1 MMTRILDF
9 TAKNFSSVFLSAIFL
24 LALFN
29 PVFKKYDYGAEY
41 PMLLAFALVLF
52 FVAIYEFRQK
62 KERSLPDVLF
72 VWLFLMFFYHS
83 FTLSQAKNVGY
94 SEVLAFEMAFAL
106 YLLFAHRKGETLK
119 KLMHIVAFG
128 TVVAVFWGYL
138 QYLLMP
144 ETRMFGPFMNLFYYA
159 NEWPNAFAL
168 FLIMAWPVFVLL
180 YGRKWSYKESFLL
193 GFVLS
198 GVLLTFSRGALIV
211 LLGQFLLFGIYFV
224 RRVNLKKLGAALL
237 TLLVAVGM
245 FFGVNNIKSQ
255 RQEVLDVGEKLQFA
269 NEESLTSKQERLDF
283 WMGAVELIKEKP
295 LFGWGPFSFRQA
307 YNPIQKTLL
316 GSSDHPH
323 NIFLKIGAENG
334 LFALVT
340 FLGFLIS
347 IFVIILRRFK
357 GLSQIK
363 KNEVFIL
370 SVAISGAFA
379 HNLIDYNFNF
389 WVNLML
395 LFVLLATLRSTVV
408 TKVYKVKKDF
418 SSMLLFVLI
427 AIFAA
432 YESGVLILSEGVN
445 KDFAAYSF
453 YPRNYY
459 LEEAQNSLTVSRA
472 LEFADKHIKKAPIDS
487 AGYFLKGKLA
497 CKAGDETV
505 CEENLRKAAELNPKN
520 DLAYYLEYYRHF
532 DSKDI
537 LQILPLIEEY
547 MRFAEKNVHFT
558 AYTKNVEAAADIAD
572 LMLKY
577 LPSAQ
582 RFELEEKKEKMLNEV
597 ARIRAE
603 KSF

>member
-9 TAKNFSSVFLSAIFL
+9 TAKNFSAVFLSAIFL

-41 PMLLAFALVLF
+41 PMLLAFALMVF

-62 KERSLPDVLF
+62 KERSLWEILF
-72 VWLFLMFFYHS
+72 VLIFLGSVGTS
-83 FTLSQAKNVGY
+83 FVFSQMQNTGF
-94 SEVLAFEMAFAL
+94 SEVLAFFMAFSF

-119 KLMHIVAFG
+119 QLLHIVCFG

-144 ETRMFGPFMNLFYYA
+144 ETRMFGPFMNLFYHA

-198 GVLLTFSRGALIV
+198 GILLTFSRGALIV

-245 FFGVNNIKSQ
+245 FFGANNIKSQ

-283 WMGAVELIKEKP
+283 WLGALELIKEKP
-295 LFGWGPFSFRQA
+295 MTGWGPFSFRQA

-334 LFALVT
+334 LIALIA
-340 FLGFLIS
+340 FLAFLIS
-347 IFVIILRRFK
+347 IFVVVTRRFRS
-357 GLSQIK
+357 LSQTK
-363 KNEVFIL
+363 KDQVFIL
-370 SVAISGAFA
+370 SVAILGAFA
-379 HNLIDYNFNF
+379 HNIIDYNFNF

-395 LFVLLATLRSTVV
+395 LFVLLAMLRSTVV
-408 TKVYKVKKDF
+408 ERVNKVRKPLF
-418 SSMLLFVLI
+418 AMLLFVFI
-427 AIFAA
+427 GIFSI
-432 YESGVLILSEGVN
+432 YEGVGLLLSEGIN

-459 LEEAQNSLTVSRA
+459 LEAKQFDV
-472 LEFADKHIKKAPIDS
+472 HIKKAPIDS
-487 AGYFLKGKLA
+487 TGYFLRGKLA
-497 CKAGDETV
+497 CKAKNEEV
-505 CEENLRKAAELNPKN
+505 CEENLRKAIELNPKN
-520 DLAYYLEYYRHF
+520 DLAYYLEYYRRF
-532 DSKDI
+532 DSREI

-547 MRFAEKNVHFT
+547 MRFAGKNLHFT
-558 AYTKNVEAAADIAD
+558 AYTKNVEAAAEIVD

-577 LPSAQ
+577 LPSSQ
-582 RFELEEKKEKMLNEV
+582 RFELEEKKKRMLNEV

>member
-1 MMTRILDF
+1 MQKILDF
-9 TAKNFSSVFLSAIFL
+9 TSKHFSTFFLSAIFL

-52 FVAIYEFRQK
+52 CVAIYEFRQK
-62 KERSLPDVLF
+62 KERGLWETFFVLIFLGAIALSF
-72 VWLFLMFFYHS
+72 VF
-83 FTLSQAKNVGY
+83 SQTQNTGF
-94 SEVLAFEMAFAL
+94 SEVFAIFMASSL
-106 YLLFAHRKGETLK
+106 YLLFAYNKSETLK
-119 KLMHIVAFG
+119 QLMHIVCFG
-128 TVVAVFWGYL
+128 AVLAVFWGYL

-144 ETRMFGPFMNLFYYA
+144 ETRMFGPFMNLFYHA

-168 FLIMAWPVFVLL
+168 FLIMAWPVFILL
-180 YGRKWSYKESFLL
+180 FGRKWNYKESLLL

-211 LLGQFLLFGIYFV
+211 LLGQFLLFAIYFV
-224 RRVNLKKLGAALL
+224 RGVTLKKLGAALL

-245 FFGVNNIKSQ
+245 FFGTNNIKSQ
-255 RQEVLDVGEKLQFA
+255 RQEVLDVGQKLQFA
-269 NEESLTSKQERLDF
+269 NEESLTSKQERMDF
-283 WMGAVELIKEKP
+283 WLGAVELIKEKP

-323 NIFLKIGAENG
+323 NIFLKIGAESG
-334 LFALVT
+334 LFALGA
-340 FLGFLIS
+340 FLAFLIS
-347 IFVIILRRFK
+347 IFVIVLRRFK
-357 GLSQIK
+357 GLSQVK

-370 SVAISGAFA
+370 GVAILGAFA

-395 LFVLLATLRSTVV
+395 LFVLLAMLRSTVIER
-408 TKVYKVKKDF
+408 VYKVRKTLF
-418 SSMLLFVLI
+418 AMLLFVLI
-427 AIFAA
+427 GVFAI
-432 YESGVLILSEGVN
+432 YEGGVLLLSEGVN

-459 LEEAQNSLTVSRA
+459 LESKQ
-472 LEFADKHIKKAPIDS
+472 FDKHIQKAPIDS
-487 AGYFLKGKLA
+487 EGYFLKGKLA
-497 CKAGDETV
+497 CKVKDETV
-505 CEENLRKAAELNPKN
+505 CEENLKKAAELNPKN
-520 DLAYYLEYYRHF
+520 DLAYYLEYYSHF
-532 DSKDI
+532 DSKEI

-547 MRFAEKNVHFT
+547 MRFAGKNVHFT
-558 AYTKNVEAAADIAD
+558 AYTKNAEAAAEIVD

-597 ARIRAE
+597 AHIRAE

>member
-1 MMTRILDF
+1 MQKILDF
-9 TAKNFSSVFLSAIFL
+9 TSKNFSAVFLSAIFL

-62 KERSLPDVLF
+62 KERSLWEILF
-72 VWLFLMFFYHS
+72 VLIFLGAVAAS
-83 FTLSQAKNVGY
+83 FVFSQTQNTGF
-94 SEVLAFEMAFAL
+94 SEVFAFFMAFSL
-106 YLLFAHRKGETLK
+106 YLLFAYNKSGTLK
-119 KLMHIVAFG
+119 QLIHIVCFG
-128 TVVAVFWGYL
+128 AVVAVFWGYL

-144 ETRMFGPFMNLFYYA
+144 ETRMFGPFMNLFYHA

-168 FLIMAWPVFVLL
+168 FLIMAWPIFVLL

-198 GVLLTFSRGALIV
+198 GILLTFSRGALIV
-211 LLGQFLLFGIYFV
+211 LLGQFLLFAIYFV

-237 TLLVAVGM
+237 TLFVAIGM
-245 FFGVNNIKSQ
+245 FFGTNNIKSQ
-255 RQEVLDVGEKLQFA
+255 KQEVLDVGEKLQFA
-269 NEESLTSKQERLDF
+269 NEESLTSKRERLDF
-283 WMGAVELIKEKP
+283 WLGAVELIKEKP

-323 NIFLKIGAENG
+323 NVFLKIGAENG
-334 LFALVT
+334 LIALFA

-347 IFVIILRRFK
+347 IFVVVLRRFK
-357 GLSQIK
+357 NLSQIK
-363 KNEVFIL
+363 RNEVFIL
-370 SVAISGAFA
+370 GVAILGTFA

-389 WVNLML
+389 WVNMML
-395 LFVLLATLRSTVV
+395 LFVLLAMLRSIVV
-408 TKVYKVKKDF
+408 EKVYKVKKTF
-418 SSMLLFVLI
+418 LAMSLFVLI

-459 LEEAQNSLTVSRA
+459 LEEGQ
-472 LEFADKHIKKAPIDS
+472 FDKHIQKAPIDS
-487 AGYFLKGKLA
+487 AGYFLKGKSA
-497 CKAGDETV
+497 CKAGNETV

-558 AYTKNVEAAADIAD
+558 AYTKNVEAAAEIVD

-582 RFELEEKKEKMLNEV
+582 RFDLEEKKQKMLNEV